1 MPISKHFS
9 PGSPD
14 SRMGRRRPR
23 LEITREMI
31 SAPLGDFRH
40 TMHVGRGGDA
50 FGDTSFLRERP
61 PPESPR
67 YRRGE
72 SPPPAGR
79 ESLLARTLRASK
91 RSLSVGRSARLSS
104 TSTSSFVAVPLPSS
118 PSSSAST
125 SYSASTPSSPVGASQ
140 LLSRSE
146 MEVQCI
152 SPPDGERAS
161 RSPGPVRASLAPVG
175 SIAGVTAG
183 FSPYSGGGGGS
194 GGDKAIARPNGAM
207 GGQELLFD
215 RRDQALAHSIPA
227 LKHAESVMSFHVDL
241 GPSMLGDV
249 LGVMGSEEGGAA
261 APGFDVV
268 AAAAAPAVTPG
279 RGGSSRGGSRSSSAS
294 SSSGGGSSATLADDA
309 ASQGDGEGDG
319 GAWAVAASEKR
330 PATLPAALPT
340 MPFVASLHHHHH
352 HHPFGSYLED
362 DEILPF

>member
-61 PPESPR
+61 PPENPR

-118 PSSSAST
+118 PSSSASAS
-125 SYSASTPSSPVGASQ
+125 SYSASTPSSPVGVSQ
-140 LLSRSE
+140 PLSRSE

-152 SPPDGERAS
+152 APPGGERAS
-161 RSPGPVRASLAPVG
+161 RSPGPVRTPLAPVG

-183 FSPYSGGGGGS
+183 FSPYSGGGGGN
-194 GGDKAIARPNGAM
+194 AIARPNGAM
-207 GGQELLFD
+207 DGQEPLFD
-215 RRDQALAHSIPA
+215 RRDQALAHSIPV

-261 APGFDVV
+261 APGFEVV
-268 AAAAAPAVTPG
+268 AAAAPAATPG

-294 SSSGGGSSATLADDA
+294 SSGGSSATLADDA

-319 GAWAVAASEKR
+319 GAWAAAASEKR
-330 PATLPAALPT
+330 PAALPAALPT

-352 HHPFGSYLED
+352 PFGSYLED